1 MENLIISEQIAKKL
15 QEKHGGITRR
25 EVEQCFENCEG
36 EHLIDQREE
45 HKTDPATKWFIAPT
59 NAGRL
64 PKVCFIFDDGKIF
77 LKTTYEPNP
86 EEIRIYRKYAL
97 ND

>member
-15 QEKHGGITRR
+15 QEKHDGITRR

-64 PKVCFIFDDGKIF
+64 LKVCFIFNDGKIF
-77 LKTTYEPNP
+77 LKTAYEPNP